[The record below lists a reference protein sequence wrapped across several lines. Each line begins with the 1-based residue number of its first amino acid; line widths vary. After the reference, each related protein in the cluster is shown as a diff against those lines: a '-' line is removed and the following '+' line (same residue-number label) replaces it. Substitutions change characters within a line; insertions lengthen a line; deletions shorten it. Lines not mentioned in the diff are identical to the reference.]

1 MIINY
6 LYSLICQKI
15 CIFTTDYQAVIMNT
29 KNLAEV
35 FSETDLTYIQQL
47 DERQHR
53 LYCATRAISIGKH
66 GVAAVCAS
74 IHISKNTIYRG
85 IRELNGKTILSS
97 ETVRIAGGGRKA
109 ILDKHPEYLVLFD
122 EIVQKHMAGLPQDD
136 SVRWLDIS
144 IAQIVQIFKE
154 HGISISPYIARKM
167 VKLRGFK
174 KRSFHKTKT
183 LKEVKN
189 RDAQFKLLEATW
201 ISCVRL
207 GIPVLSIDTKKKE
220 MLGNFKRA
228 GKTFSCQELAALD
241 HDFVSF
247 SNGTIIPHGIY
258 DVERNVGYLTIGNSH
273 DTAEFVCDNIARIW
287 KDYLQWEYPKATSI
301 CILCDGGGSNSASH
315 HIFKQELLKL
325 ATSLELDIIIVHY
338 PPYCSKYNP
347 IEHRLFAHITRS
359 WSGVPLLSAEYACK
373 KANETTTSKGLV
385 VVASINS
392 KEYQTQRTLDES
404 YVSERQKRIIFD
416 EQLPKWNYV
425 VRCKS
430 A

>member
-6 LYSLICQKI
+6 LHSLICQKI

-29 KNLAEV
+29 KILAEV

-47 DERQHR
+47 DERQYQ

-74 IHISKNTIYRG
+74 IHISKNIIYRG

-109 ILDKHPEYLVLFD
+109 ILDEHPEYLVLFD

-273 DTAEFVCDNIARIW
+273 DTAEFVCD
-287 KDYLQWEYPKATSI
+287 
-301 CILCDGGGSNSASH
+301 
-315 HIFKQELLKL
+315 LK
-325 ATSLELDIIIVHY
+325 LDIIIVHY

-373 KANETTTSKGLV
+373 KSNETTTSKGLV

>member
-1 MIINY
+1 
-6 LYSLICQKI
+6 
-15 CIFTTDYQAVIMNT
+15 
-29 KNLAEV
+29 
-35 FSETDLTYIQQL
+35 
-47 DERQHR
+47 
-53 LYCATRAISIGKH
+53 
-66 GVAAVCAS
+66 
-74 IHISKNTIYRG
+74 
-85 IRELNGKTILSS
+85 
-97 ETVRIAGGGRKA
+97 
-109 ILDKHPEYLVLFD
+109 
-122 EIVQKHMAGLPQDD
+122 MAGLPQDD
-136 SVRWLDIS
+136 TVRWIDLS
-144 IAQIVQIFKE
+144 VTQIIQIFKE
-154 HGISISPYIARKM
+154 HDIDISHYIVRKM
-167 VKLRGFK
+167 IKLRGFK

-201 ISCVRL
+201 TSCDRL

-228 GKTFSCQELAALD
+228 GKTFSLQELAALD
-241 HDFVSF
+241 HDFASF
-247 SNGTIIPHGIY
+247 SDGTIIPHGIY
-258 DVERNVGYLTIGNSH
+258 DVERNIGCLTIGNSH
-273 DTAEFVCDNIARIW
+273 DTAEFVCDNIALIW
-287 KDYLQWEYPKATSI
+287 KDYLQWEYPKAKAI

-325 ATSLELDIIIVHY
+325 AASLELDIIMVHY

-347 IEHRLFAHITRS
+347 IEHRLFAHITRA

-385 VVASINS
+385 VIAFINS

-404 YVSERQKRIIFD
+404 YESERQRRIIFD

>member
-1 MIINY
+1 
-6 LYSLICQKI
+6 
-15 CIFTTDYQAVIMNT
+15 MNT

-35 FSETDLTYIQQL
+35 FSKADLTYIQQL
-47 DERQHR
+47 DERQRR
-53 LYCATRAISIGKH
+53 LYCAIKAINIGKH

-74 IHISKNTIYRG
+74 IRISKNTIYRG
-85 IRELNGKTILSS
+85 IREIDDNAALSMRA
-97 ETVRIAGGGRKA
+97 VRRSGGGRKS
-109 ILDKHPEYLVLFD
+109 ILEEHPEYLTIFD
-122 EIVQKHMAGLPQDD
+122 EIVENHMAGLPQDD
-136 SVRWLDIS
+136 SVRWLDVS
-144 IAQIVQIFKE
+144 VAQIIQIFKE
-154 HGISISPYIARKM
+154 QGISISAYIVRKM
-167 VKLRGFK
+167 IKIRGFK

-183 LKEVKN
+183 LKEVEN
-189 RDAQFKLLEATW
+189 RDAQFKLIETTW
-201 ISCVRL
+201 TSCVHR

-228 GKTFSCQELAALD
+228 GKTFSQHELAALD
-241 HDFVSF
+241 HDFASF

-258 DVERNVGYLTIGNSH
+258 DVIRNIGYLTIGNSH

-287 KDYLQWEYPKATSI
+287 RIYLQWQYPEATAI

-315 HIFKQELLKL
+315 HIFKQELMKL
-325 ATSLELDIIIVHY
+325 AASLGLDIIMVHY

-385 VVASINS
+385 VYASINS

-404 YVSERQKRIIFD
+404 YESEREKRIIFD

>member
-1 MIINY
+1 
-6 LYSLICQKI
+6 
-15 CIFTTDYQAVIMNT
+15 MNT
-29 KNLAEV
+29 KILAEV
-35 FSETDLTYIQQL
+35 FSKDDLTYIQQL
-47 DERQHR
+47 DERQRR
-53 LYCATRAISIGKH
+53 LYCATRAINIGKH

-74 IHISKNTIYRG
+74 IRISRNTTYRG
-85 IRELNGKTILSS
+85 IHELKSKATLPKK
-97 ETVRIAGGGRKA
+97 TVRASGSDRKS
-109 ILDKHPEYLVLFD
+109 ILEKHPEYLSLFD
-122 EIVQKHMAGLPQDD
+122 EIVQNHMAGLPQDD

-144 IAQIVQIFKE
+144 IAQIIQLFKE
-154 HGISISPYIARKM
+154 HAIVISEHIVRKM
-167 VKLRGFK
+167 IKLRGFK

-183 LKEVKN
+183 LKEVEN
-189 RDAQFKLLEATW
+189 RDAQFKLVESTW
-201 ISCVRL
+201 TSCVHQ
-207 GIPVLSIDTKKKE
+207 GIPDLSIDTKKKE

-228 GKTFSCQELAALD
+228 GKTFSQHELAALG
-241 HDFVSF
+241 HDFASF
-247 SNGTIIPHGIY
+247 SKGTIVPHSIY

-287 KDYLQWEYPKATSI
+287 RDYLQWEYPKATAI

-315 HIFKQELLKL
+315 HIFKQELMKL
-325 ATSLELDIIIVHY
+325 AASLGLDIIIVHY

-347 IEHRLFAHITRS
+347 IEHRLFAHITRA

-385 VVASINS
+385 VYASINS
-392 KEYQTQRTLDES
+392 KKYQTQRTLDES
-404 YVSERQKRIIFD
+404 YESERLKRIVFD

>member
-1 MIINY
+1 M
-6 LYSLICQKI
+6 
-15 CIFTTDYQAVIMNT
+15 
-29 KNLAEV
+29 
-35 FSETDLTYIQQL
+35 
-47 DERQHR
+47 
-53 LYCATRAISIGKH
+53 
-66 GVAAVCAS
+66 
-74 IHISKNTIYRG
+74 
-85 IRELNGKTILSS
+85 
-97 ETVRIAGGGRKA
+97 AGGGRKD
-109 ILDKHPEYLVLFD
+109 ILDEHPEYLVLFD

-136 SVRWLDIS
+136 SVRWLDLS
-144 IAQIVQIFKE
+144 VTQIIQIFKE

-201 ISCVRL
+201 TSCARL

-241 HDFVSF
+241 HVFVSF

-287 KDYLQWEYPKATSI
+287 KDYLQWMYPKATAI
-301 CILCDGGGSNSASH
+301 YILCDGGGSNSASH

-325 ATSLELDIIIVHY
+325 AASLELDIIIVHY

-347 IEHRLFAHITRS
+347 IEHRLFAHITKS

-385 VVASINS
+385 VVTSINS

-404 YVSERQKRIIFD
+404 YASERQKRIIFD

>member
-1 MIINY
+1 
-6 LYSLICQKI
+6 
-15 CIFTTDYQAVIMNT
+15 
-29 KNLAEV
+29 
-35 FSETDLTYIQQL
+35 
-47 DERQHR
+47 
-53 LYCATRAISIGKH
+53 
-66 GVAAVCAS
+66 
-74 IHISKNTIYRG
+74 
-85 IRELNGKTILSS
+85 
-97 ETVRIAGGGRKA
+97 
-109 ILDKHPEYLVLFD
+109 
-122 EIVQKHMAGLPQDD
+122 MAGLPQDD

-220 MLGNFKRA
+220 MLGNLKRA

-247 SNGTIIPHGIY
+247 SNGTIIPYGIY

-315 HIFKQELLKL
+315 HVFQNFPRFSCMFRNIVVLLK
-325 ATSLELDIIIVHY
+325 E
-338 PPYCSKYNP
+338 N
-347 IEHRLFAHITRS
+347 IESRIFARRDS
-359 WSGVPLLSAEYACK
+359 LLSALLKTYRL
-373 KANETTTSKGLV
+373 LV
-385 VVASINS
+385 PLAHPPALVMP
-392 KEYQTQRTLDES
+392 RRL
-404 YVSERQKRIIFD
+404 
-416 EQLPKWNYV
+416 
-425 VRCKS
+425 
-430 A
+430 